1 LFVSERLA
9 AAILANRDD
18 VDLYLVYADELQRA
32 GDPRGELIVMQN
44 RIQAV
49 DDSKKRHALQRTCDD
64 WIARHDLLGPLR
76 AFGRSVFERHAE
88 VTWRFG
94 FIRCLEIG
102 WGPKAT
108 GETPATA
115 RDTLAAI
122 LQHPSSAFLT
132 YLVLGPAPGVGNR
145 MSMECLLDAIVDT
158 RQPAALRTLYLGKY
172 PEWSRPQTT
181 TGEIGRA
188 SSVLRRLQKLTL
200 DAGTVAIGDLEL
212 PELAELRIEVGTLD
226 PPAIDALY
234 AIRCPKLTKL
244 TVRLDRSPL
253 SNAELTAKLRAKL
266 PHVRHVSVAGLVND
280 L

>member
-1 LFVSERLA
+1 MFVGERLE

-49 DDSKKRHALQRTCDD
+49 DDYRKRHALQRTCDA
-64 WIARHDLLGPLR
+64 WIAQHDLLGPLR
-76 AFGRSVFERHAE
+76 LFGTSTRDRHAE

-102 WGPKAT
+102 WGRNAS

-115 RDTLAAI
+115 RDTLAQI
-122 LQHPSSAFLT
+122 LRHPSSAFLT
-132 YLVLGPAPGVGNR
+132 YLVLGPAPAVGPR
-145 MSMECLLDAIVDT
+145 MSMDCLIDAIVDT
-158 RQPAALRTLYLGKY
+158 KQPAALRTLYLGKY
-172 PEWSRPQTT
+172 PEWRRGQTA

-200 DAGTVAIGDLEL
+200 DAGTVTLGDLEL
-212 PELAELRIEVGTLD
+212 PELAELRIEVGSLEQST
-226 PPAIDALY
+226 IDALY
-234 AIRCPKLTKL
+234 AIRCPKLAKL
-244 TVRLDRSPL
+244 GVRFERSPL
-253 SNAELTAKLRAKL
+253 TNAELTARLRAKL
-266 PHVRHVSVAGLVND
+266 PHVRNISVAALLND